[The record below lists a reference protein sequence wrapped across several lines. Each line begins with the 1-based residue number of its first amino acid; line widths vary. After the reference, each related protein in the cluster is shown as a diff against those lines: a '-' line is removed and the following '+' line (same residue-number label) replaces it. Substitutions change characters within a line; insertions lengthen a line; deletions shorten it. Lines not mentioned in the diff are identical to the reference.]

1 MHSVTD
7 ATQFFKQ
14 DMRLHV
20 LADSIAHIVWSTD
33 EKGNFD
39 FANAR
44 WTEFT
49 HQAPIAGDGSL
60 WLDFI
65 HDDDRKRVSEKF
77 CDALRS
83 GESFEFE
90 YRLRRWDGLYR
101 WHLSRGVPYRDSD
114 GRVVRWVGTA
124 TDVDDLKQAE
134 TALKKS
140 EEQYRHAQKM
150 EAVGRLAGGVAHDF
164 NNMLTVIKGHSEF
177 LSRALPLEG
186 DSREDIDQ
194 ITHAAQR
201 ASRLTRQLLAFSRQ
215 QVMEKHGMDVNT
227 LLRDFE
233 KMLVRVIGEDVNLDL
248 SLHAGAPFIL
258 ADSGQVEQ
266 AVMNLVVNARDA
278 MPDGGDLQLSTRAV
292 TITAEG
298 TARYSQATA
307 GKYLAIGV
315 RDTGTGIDPELLPRI
330 FEPFF
335 TTKDAGRGTGLGL
348 ATVYGIAQQLGGFVD
363 VVSAPGEGASFTLF
377 LPEVDPQIAESIKAE
392 AEASV
397 RGDEMI
403 LVVED
408 QDEVRAVARRILI
421 TNGYRVME
429 ARNGNDALSIF
440 EDARLSVDLVLT
452 DAVMPQM
459 GGPDLVRAL
468 RVNKPTL
475 PVVMVSGY
483 TDRELVTYGARELNV
498 PFLPKPF
505 RADDLLRTVRTA
517 LDKVK
522 S

>member
-33 EKGNFD
+33 AKGNFD

-44 WTEFT
+44 WAEFT
-49 HQAPIAGDGSL
+49 HAPPVAGDGSL
-60 WLDFI
+60 WLEFI
-65 HDDDRKRVSEKF
+65 HDDDRDRVAAKF
-77 CDALRS
+77 CHALRAA
-83 GESFEFE
+83 ETFECD
-90 YRLRRWDGLYR
+90 YRLRRWDGVYR
-101 WHLSRGVPYRDSD
+101 WHLSRGVPYRDPD
-114 GRVVRWVGTA
+114 GTVMRWVGTA
-124 TDVDDLKQAE
+124 TDIDDLKQAE
-134 TALKKS
+134 TALKKT

-186 DSREDIDQ
+186 DSRDDIDQ
-194 ITHAAQR
+194 ITRAAQR
-201 ASRLTRQLLAFSRQ
+201 ASHLTRKLLAFSRQ
-215 QVMEKHGMDVNT
+215 QVMVKYVMDVNT

-233 KMLVRVIGEDVNLDL
+233 RMLSRVIGEDVNLDL
-248 SLHAGAPFIL
+248 SLRPDAPLIL
-258 ADSGQVEQ
+258 ADSGQIEQ
-266 AVMNLVVNARDA
+266 AVMNLVLNARDA
-278 MPDGGDLQLSTRAV
+278 MPDGGDLRLSTRAV
-292 TITAEG
+292 IITDADA
-298 TARYSQATA
+298 ARYTQAIP

-315 RDTGTGIDPELLPRI
+315 SDTGTGIDAELLPRI

-335 TTKDAGRGTGLGL
+335 TTKDTRTGTGLGL

-363 VVSAPGEGASFTLF
+363 VASTVGEGTSFTLF
-377 LPEVDPQIAESIKAE
+377 LPEVDLEIAESIKAE

-403 LVVED
+403 LIVED

-421 TNGYRVME
+421 THGYRVIE
-429 ARNGNDALSIF
+429 ANNGYDALSIF
-440 EDARLSVDLVLT
+440 RDAHLDIDLVLT

-468 RVNKPTL
+468 RADKPRL

-483 TDRELVTYGARELNV
+483 TDSELVTYGTRELDV
-498 PFLPKPF
+498 PFLAKPF
-505 RADDLLRTVRTA
+505 RPDDLLRTVRAA
-517 LDKVK
+517 LDKAK
-522 S
+522 N